1 MNADQIIIEIENKN
15 LTIESILNKGNKLD
29 LVDIDKILNL
39 YSEKKELINSFMDK
53 KLSSDQNEFD
63 KNPDYWKKKI
73 SNYLEH
79 DKSLVDKLNEKVKIH
94 ADLLKNSVSNKK
106 LLIYSRV

>member
-15 LTIESILNKGNKLD
+15 LNIESILNKGDKLD

-39 YSEKKELINSFMDK
+39 YSEKKVLIDSFMEK
-53 KLSSDQNEFD
+53 KKNIDQNEFEE
-63 KNPDYWKKKI
+63 NPEYWKNKI
-73 SNYLEH
+73 SSYLEQ
-79 DKSLVDKLNEKVKIH
+79 DKSIVNKLNEKVKIH